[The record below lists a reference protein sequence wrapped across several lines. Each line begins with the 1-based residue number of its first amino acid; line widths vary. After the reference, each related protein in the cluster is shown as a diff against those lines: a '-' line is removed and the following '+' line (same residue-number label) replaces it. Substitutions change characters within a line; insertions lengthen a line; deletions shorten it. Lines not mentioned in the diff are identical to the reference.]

1 MLSARVALRP
11 AVVRDD
17 RCVIPGAAAA
27 HERES
32 GDAIGCHL
40 GGPTDAR

>member
-17 RCVIPGAAAA
+17 RCVFLGAAAA

-32 GDAIGCHL
+32 GDATGYHL
-40 GGPTDAR
+40 GGSTDAR